1 MGASLGTPLD
11 LGRGNVAAILVRLAA
26 PAIISLFFQ
35 NLYTLVDTIFVSWV
49 STSALAAL
57 SLSVPIGY
65 IALALAKGVG
75 VGTTALMSHALGGGR
90 SEQAEKLAGSAL
102 PLMLLVLAPLLL
114 LVLPGLS
121 HTIYRGLGATGIVVD
136 ESYRYAIWMV
146 LGFPLMGYVTICESI
161 FMSHGDTKTPM
172 QAMIIGNLVNVV
184 LDPLFIFQLK
194 LGVEGASLATLF
206 GWLVSAGLLYR
217 QIGKRG
223 IGRPGVTMG
232 KETPA
237 LWKSISG
244 LGVVVFVSMIV
255 SPVSLGIINKILAG
269 YGPAAVGAWSVMS
282 RTELMVVLPMMG
294 LSNALIPFMGHNL
307 GQGDYQRIRGG
318 MYAALKMGGVVMF
331 VAGALVFTCSDA
343 ILSIFRLE
351 NHVFEL
357 ARFAVRLSALTYPL
371 MAVELVF
378 NGMAQGLKHP
388 KYSLFTNSLRMLGVR
403 VPLAFIFSAHW
414 GSKGVFLSHPTAIF
428 LVAILTATLLT
439 YLVRIVALEIPVQVS
454 QGENA

>member
-1 MGASLGTPLD
+1 
-11 LGRGNVAAILVRLAA
+11 
-26 PAIISLFFQ
+26 
-35 NLYTLVDTIFVSWV
+35 
-49 STSALAAL
+49 
-57 SLSVPIGY
+57 
-65 IALALAKGVG
+65 
-75 VGTTALMSHALGGGR
+75 
-90 SEQAEKLAGSAL
+90 
-102 PLMLLVLAPLLL
+102 
-114 LVLPGLS
+114 
-121 HTIYRGLGATGIVVD
+121 
-136 ESYRYAIWMV
+136 
-146 LGFPLMGYVTICESI
+146 
-161 FMSHGDTKTPM
+161 
-172 QAMIIGNLVNVV
+172 
-184 LDPLFIFQLK
+184 
-194 LGVEGASLATLF
+194 
-206 GWLVSAGLLYR
+206 
-217 QIGKRG
+217 
-223 IGRPGVTMG
+223 
-232 KETPA
+232 
-237 LWKSISG
+237 
-244 LGVVVFVSMIV
+244 
-255 SPVSLGIINKILAG
+255 
-269 YGPAAVGAWSVMS
+269 
-282 RTELMVVLPMMG
+282 
-294 LSNALIPFMGHNL
+294 
-307 GQGDYQRIRGG
+307 